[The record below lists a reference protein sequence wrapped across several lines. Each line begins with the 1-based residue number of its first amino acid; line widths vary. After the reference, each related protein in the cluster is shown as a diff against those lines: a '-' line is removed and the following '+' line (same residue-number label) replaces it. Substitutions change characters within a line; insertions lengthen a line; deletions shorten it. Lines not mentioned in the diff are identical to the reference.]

1 MSDFIVH
8 NGQLTPREEFRISPF
23 DAGLLHGAGLFETLR
38 VCNNIPLHLPDHL
51 TRLTESGRCLGM
63 TIELDERITAGWIAD
78 LLELQNISDARVR
91 ITVTPGNTLENVA
104 DELTVMLSAVPFE
117 PYSPALY
124 EKGMAVII
132 SPYAQNPLGPLTGH
146 KSISYFDRLLALR
159 EARAVHAGEAI
170 WFTPDKFLAEGCV
183 SNIFIVTAE
192 DHVLT
197 PPWRYPVPLPSDNAG
212 VTGKFEARLALPGVT
227 RKQVLRLCAEHPG
240 APGPAAEK
248 MLTIDDLLAAR
259 EIFLTNAIMGVMP
272 VTHLERHVVADGM
285 PGPVTRRIGDLY
297 QAHLKEQS
305 HDKT

>member
-1 MSDFIVH
+1 MSDFILY

-38 VCNNIPLHLPDHL
+38 VCNDIPLNLSDHL
-51 TRLTESGRCLGM
+51 ARLTESGRCLGM
-63 TIELDERITAGWIAD
+63 NIELDEMITAGWIAD

-91 ITVTPGNTLENVA
+91 ITITPGDTLANA
-104 DELTVMLSAVPFE
+104 AGELTMMLSAVPFE

-146 KSISYFDRLLALR
+146 KSTSYLDRLLALR
-159 EARAVHAGEAI
+159 EARVVHAGEAL

-183 SNIFIVTAE
+183 SNVFIVTA
-192 DHVLT
+192 DDYILT
-197 PPWRYPVPLPSDNAG
+197 PPWRYPAPLPDNGG
-212 VTGKFEARLALPGVT
+212 VTGKFEARLALPGIT
-227 RKQVLRLCAEHPG
+227 RKQILRLCAEHPG

-248 MLTIDDLLAAR
+248 MLTIHDVLAAR
-259 EIFLTNAIMGVMP
+259 EIFLTNAIMGLMP

-285 PGPVTRRIGDLY
+285 PGPVTRRLGELY
-297 QAHLKEQS
+297 QSRLKEQG
-305 HDKT
+305 HGKT